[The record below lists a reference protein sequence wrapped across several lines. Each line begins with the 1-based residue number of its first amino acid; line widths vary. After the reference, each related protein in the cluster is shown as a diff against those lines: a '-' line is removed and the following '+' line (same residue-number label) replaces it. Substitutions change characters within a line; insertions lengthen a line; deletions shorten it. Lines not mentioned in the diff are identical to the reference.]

1 VIDRQSIT
9 STILDSWLMDEYEV
23 VISQEESP
31 VSLTTREILCSAPE
45 LKVAMIGDDFEG
57 LR

>member
-1 VIDRQSIT
+1 
-9 STILDSWLMDEYEV
+9 MNEYEV

-31 VSLTTREILCSAPE
+31 TSLKTHKILHSVPE
-45 LKVAMIGDDFEG
+45 LKIAMIGDDFEG